1 MANMRADSWVLM
13 ARHFRQR
20 LQADVCTIPVR
31 YPRGQQWLVCAPVP
45 VCIAGCCSKAGC
57 ALLRRAARN
66 TRLLPSAYATRAESE
81 FMLEVQDMHLSFARY
96 SSLLRR
102 EWLPVLNGVSC
113 NVQRGEMVAL
123 IGASGAGKSLLA
135 HAVLG
140 ILPRTAKLHAHM
152 VFDGQPLTPERQ
164 AALRGKR
171 MALVPQAVTYLDPTA
186 VAQRQVA
193 WAALAAQRVQGKAAA
208 QQEASAELL
217 RYGLPQAA
225 HRRYPHQLSGGM
237 ARRVL
242 TAIATVSHADLLIA
256 DEPTSGLDPEVCQMA
271 LQHLRSLADAGRA
284 VLVITHDL
292 DAVRHF
298 ADRIVVMQAGR
309 TVETVDAATFASG
322 QAQHPFTRA
331 LYRALPQNGFHDY
344 AEAAAEAAHV

>member
-1 MANMRADSWVLM
+1 
-13 ARHFRQR
+13 
-20 LQADVCTIPVR
+20 
-31 YPRGQQWLVCAPVP
+31 
-45 VCIAGCCSKAGC
+45 
-57 ALLRRAARN
+57 
-66 TRLLPSAYATRAESE
+66 
-81 FMLEVQDMHLSFARY
+81 MLDVQDMHLSFARY
-96 SSLLRR
+96 CSLLRR

-113 NVQRGEMVAL
+113 HVQRGELVAL

-140 ILPRTAKLHAHM
+140 ILPRTAKVSATM
-152 VFDGQPLTPERQ
+152 SFDGQALTPERQ
-164 AALRGKR
+164 AAWRGKR
-171 MALVPQAVTYLDPTA
+171 IALVPQAVTYLDPTA
-186 VAQRQVA
+186 IAQRQVA
-193 WAALAAQRVQGKAAA
+193 WAALAARRMHGKAAA
-208 QQEASAELL
+208 MQEAREELL
-217 RYGLPQAA
+217 RYGLPEVA

-256 DEPTSGLDPEVCQMA
+256 DEPTSGLDPTVCHMA
-271 LQHLRSLADAGRA
+271 LQHLRSLADAGKG

-292 DAVRHF
+292 DAVRHV

-344 AEAAAEAAHV
+344 AEGAAAAEAAHA